1 MILPQPPVA
10 TFVQDDSTR
19 PPVVSAQMG
28 YRARKK
34 APSAGTNGV
43 TLRPILGLGTNPL
56 KIPTNTASL
65 PHRTSAASK
74 TNRKGRS
81 RSNAPLNFDADSSN
95 PGMQLT

>member
-34 APSAGTNGV
+34 APSAGTSGGDSPPNSPPGDQP
-43 TLRPILGLGTNPL
+43 TQNTGEYCHFAPSHLSSFKNKPQR
-56 KIPTNTASL
+56 KISF
-65 PHRTSAASK
+65 R
-74 TNRKGRS
+74 
-81 RSNAPLNFDADSSN
+81 
-95 PGMQLT
+95 LTH

>member
-19 PPVVSAQMG
+19 PPVVSAQIRN
-28 YRARKK
+28 RARKK
-34 APSAGTNGV
+34 ALSVGTNGV
-43 TLRPILGLGTNPL
+43 TPRPILHLGTNPL
-56 KIPTNTASL
+56 KTPANTATL

-81 RSNAPLNFDADSSN
+81 RSD
-95 PGMQLT
+95 